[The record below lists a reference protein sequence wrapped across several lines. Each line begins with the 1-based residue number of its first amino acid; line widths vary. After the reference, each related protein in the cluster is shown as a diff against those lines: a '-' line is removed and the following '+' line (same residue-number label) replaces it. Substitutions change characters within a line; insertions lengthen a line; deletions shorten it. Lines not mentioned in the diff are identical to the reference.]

1 MRSTNGSR
9 DQPSRASTPAG
20 ELEASEKS
28 CSNQNLYYICSSVY
42 TGVKNNF
49 HVYKNK
55 SAS

>member
-20 ELEASEKS
+20 ELEASEKP

-42 TGVKNNF
+42 TGVK
-49 HVYKNK
+49 VYKNK